1 MLCRYLGRSPL
12 RICTLG
18 KAFVVP
24 PLRQSKVSLCGG
36 IPISIADMKRNASN
50 AGDRSPKKAKTKDYC
65 DTSLV
70 IDGEGKPI
78 WPAPKDRIAA
88 AQAFLREW

>member
-1 MLCRYLGRSPL
+1 
-12 RICTLG
+12 
-18 KAFVVP
+18 
-24 PLRQSKVSLCGG
+24 
-36 IPISIADMKRNASN
+36 MKRNASN